1 MEPLPLYR
9 IFVPIG
15 LVVGLTILAII
26 RKELLL
32 RSIVIGIWLMVGYAM
47 LQDQVS
53 ARLCVEYFTI
63 FHQPIPGITDPTL
76 IGMGWGFLG
85 SWYGGAIMGVSAGLT
100 SSLGPKPPLPLSV
113 IVRGMLGVMLTTGLV
128 TALAGYATYVNME
141 LFGITLDETVVGALP
156 PENRKLVFVVA
167 NYHLVAYGISILG
180 SIILCL
186 VLARLRHLQNQ

>member
-9 IFVPIG
+9 IFVPMG
-15 LVVGLTILAII
+15 LVLGLTLLAII

-32 RSIVIGIWLMVGYAM
+32 RSIVVGIWLMVCYAI

-76 IGMGWGFLG
+76 IGIGWGFLG

-100 SSLGPKPPLPLSV
+100 CSLGPKAPLPLSV
-113 IVRGMLGVMLTTGLV
+113 IFRGMLCVMLTTALV
-128 TALAGYATYVNME
+128 TALTGYATYCNME
-141 LFGITLDETVVGALP
+141 LFGITLDETVVSPLA
-156 PENRKLVFVVA
+156 PENRRMVFLVA
-167 NYHLVAYGISILG
+167 NYHLMAYGVSIVG